1 MINKC
6 GPRVGLIRNPLSGQ
20 PITLV
25 FLTCILRPQTL
36 RGISR
41 IRTNTKHQLQL
52 FIREYVWNIR
62 AKSYFVG
69 VGHFL
74 ANRIRNY
81 VTCLKVVCSLRE
93 HTSRNLAYY
102 LQKSQKRDGLWIK
115 LRHTSS
121 DKRALRGV
129 ATETLAYSGI
139 IRAIRLSLGL
149 AIETHSL

>member
-1 MINKC
+1 MCIW
-6 GPRVGLIRNPLSGQ
+6 
-20 PITLV
+20 
-25 FLTCILRPQTL
+25 ILRLNLPSFQ
-36 RGISR
+36 RAWRSDDKQMRSSSR
-41 IRTNTKHQLQL
+41 FDKKPAVRVANYARIFDMHSSPTN
-52 FIREYVWNIR
+52 IARN
-62 AKSYFVG
+62 FVG

-93 HTSRNLAYY
+93 HTSRNLA
-102 LQKSQKRDGLWIK
+102 
-115 LRHTSS
+115 SS